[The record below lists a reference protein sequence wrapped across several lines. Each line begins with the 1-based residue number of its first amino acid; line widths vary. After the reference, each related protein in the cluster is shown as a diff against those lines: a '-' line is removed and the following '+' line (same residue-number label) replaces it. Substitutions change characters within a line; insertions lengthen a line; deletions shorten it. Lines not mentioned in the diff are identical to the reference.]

1 MVPSSS
7 RSYSAVVLFRSR
19 SNLKSS
25 RAISYHLPRY
35 FALLKGVTAT
45 APLGMV
51 AHDEKRIPD
60 SVNNMMEIVFP
71 VFIMMVFT
79 IFWYAVAALIR
90 QILHLLPK
98 IDRKSVV

>member
-35 FALLKGVTAT
+35 SALLKGVTAT

-51 AHDEKRIPD
+51 AHDEKRMP
-60 SVNNMMEIVFP
+60 VRANNMMEIVFP
-71 VFIMMVFT
+71 VFIMRVFT
-79 IFWYAVAALIR
+79 IIWCSVAALIG
-90 QILHLLPK
+90 QILYLLTETQ
-98 IDRKSVV
+98 I